1 MKIGID
7 VQSTLGRK
15 TGIGLYTRNLL
26 HALRCVAPQH
36 EYVELSWGRTKELR
50 TDQRIWWQQVE
61 LPRKARSAAVEV
73 LHVTG
78 FDAPRWRP
86 CPTVLTVHD
95 LIGLLFP
102 SNFPPISRFYWS
114 YWLPRT
120 VRWADQIIVDSESTK
135 RDLIRLLSIP
145 SECIEVVYL
154 GVNKSFRPIE
164 EQAKLEALRRKYSL
178 PPDIVLYIGTI
189 EPRKGLDTLITA
201 YSLLAAEISHHLVI
215 TGKKGWYTESLFRQV
230 EALGLRERVHFTD
243 YVADEDLPGLYNLA
257 NLFVYPSRY
266 EGFGLPPL
274 EAMACGV
281 PVVCSNA
288 ASLSEVVGDA
298 ALLVPPDVEALAAAM
313 HRVLNDESLQVEMRV
328 KGLERAQRFTWEET
342 ARRVVKI
349 YENMRGGL
357 ALAQKKRSFS
367 VNSAMM
373 TRKT

>member
-26 HALRCVAPQH
+26 QALRRVAPQH
-36 EYVELSWGRTKELR
+36 EYVELSWGRTNELR
-50 TDQRIWWQQVE
+50 TDQRLWWQQVE
-61 LPRKARSAAVEV
+61 LPRRARSAAVEV

-86 CPTVLTVHD
+86 CPTLLTVHD

-102 SNFPPISRFYWS
+102 GNFPPVSRFYWS

-120 VRWADQIIVDSESTK
+120 MRWADQIIADSEHTK
-135 RDLIRLLSIP
+135 RDLIRLLNIP
-145 SECIEVVYL
+145 SERIEVVYL
-154 GVNKSFRPIE
+154 GVDKAFRPIE
-164 EQAKLEALRRKYSL
+164 EQATLEALRHKYSL
-178 PPDIVLYIGTI
+178 PSDIILYVGTL

-201 YSLLAAEISHHLVI
+201 YSVLAADIPHHLVI

-230 EALGLRERVHFTD
+230 EVLGLRERVHFTD

-257 NLFVYPSRY
+257 ALFVYPSRY

-288 ASLSEVVGDA
+288 ASLPEVVGDA
-298 ALLVPPDVEALAAAM
+298 ALLVPPDNVEALVVAI
-313 HRVLNDESLQVEMRV
+313 HKVLNDKSLRAEMRT
-328 KGLERAQRFTWEET
+328 KGLEQAKKFAWEET
-342 ARRVVKI
+342 ARRTVEI
-349 YENMRGGL
+349 YEKMR
-357 ALAQKKRSFS
+357 
-367 VNSAMM
+367 
-373 TRKT
+373 